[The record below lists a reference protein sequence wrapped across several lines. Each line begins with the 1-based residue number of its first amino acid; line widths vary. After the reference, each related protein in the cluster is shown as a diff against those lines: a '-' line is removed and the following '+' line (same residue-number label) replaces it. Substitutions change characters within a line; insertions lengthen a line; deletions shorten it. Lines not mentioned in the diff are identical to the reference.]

1 MFLPT
6 HLLIKFYGVKWSL
19 RLDGQVKIF
28 NQNLPHEREQ
38 KEVLFPF
45 LINREGSEQIRS
57 DQIRSDQ
64 IKLSDQPFA

>member
-6 HLLIKFYGVKWSL
+6 HLLIKLYGAKWSL

-57 DQIRSDQ
+57 DQIKSDQIRSDQ
-64 IKLSDQPFA
+64 IV